1 MPGSSNLMA
10 QHKFLSYEKMI
21 YDMKDKSVIFCFL
34 ELKAKEKAS
43 FSKKH
48 RGQGDFSVENLGL
61 FFQS

>member
-1 MPGSSNLMA
+1 
-10 QHKFLSYEKMI
+10 
-21 YDMKDKSVIFCFL
+21 MKDKSVIFCFL